1 MSNFADSQPA
11 PEVGSSNFYCFLCR
25 RSFHLPLLERNRI
38 TLLLRSSANIR
49 GHIMKSAIVKRSIV
63 IDGHKTSVSLEDAF
77 WSSLKNIARTEGV
90 PVSKVVTDIDKTR
103 ERGNL
108 SCAIRLFILEQVRTK
123 ALAHPSGKGAS
134 SIDTSA
140 TIIG

>member
-1 MSNFADSQPA
+1 
-11 PEVGSSNFYCFLCR
+11 
-25 RSFHLPLLERNRI
+25 
-38 TLLLRSSANIR
+38 
-49 GHIMKSAIVKRSIV
+49 MKSAIVKRSIV
-63 IDGHKTSVSLEDAF
+63 INGHKTSVSLEDAF
-77 WSSLKNIARTEGV
+77 WSSLKNIAHTEGV
-90 PVSKVVTDIDKTR
+90 PLSKMVTEIDRTR

-123 ALAHPSGKGAS
+123 ALARQSGNGAS

>member
-11 PEVGSSNFYCFLCR
+11 PEVGSSNFIASCVGALFIAIARAKPNHVTIAIRC
-25 RSFHLPLLERNRI
+25 
-38 TLLLRSSANIR
+38 NIR
-49 GHIMKSAIVKRSIV
+49 GHIMKSAIIKRSIV

-108 SCAIRLFILEQVRTK
+108 SSAIRLFILEQVRTK
-123 ALAHPSGKGAS
+123 PIAVGH
-134 SIDTSA
+134 
-140 TIIG
+140 

>member
-1 MSNFADSQPA
+1 
-11 PEVGSSNFYCFLCR
+11 
-25 RSFHLPLLERNRI
+25 
-38 TLLLRSSANIR
+38 
-49 GHIMKSAIVKRSIV
+49 MKSAIVKRSIV

-77 WSSLKNIARTEGV
+77 WSSLKDIAHTEGV
-90 PVSKVVTDIDKTR
+90 PLSKMVTEIDKTR

-123 ALAHPSGKGAS
+123 ALARQSGNGAG
-134 SIDTSA
+134 SIETSA